1 MYARKHK
8 KLRVCQKA
16 IDLVEAYYDTTRD
29 FPHNEEFGL
38 KSQMRRAAVSVP
50 SNIAEGLTRAGKNDR
65 LRFLNM
71 AHASLSEIDTQ
82 LEICVRVLSVKKPT
96 IEKLEVGSLDV
107 EMLLSGLIRS
117 IR

>member
-1 MYARKHK
+1 MYPRPHK
-8 KLRVCQKA
+8 KLRVWQKA
-16 IDLVEAYYDTTRD
+16 IDLVEAIYDSTRE
-29 FPHNEEFGL
+29 FPHNEEYGL

-65 LRFLNM
+65 LRFLNI

-82 LEICVRVLSVKKPT
+82 LEICVRVLPLKKHAVD
-96 IEKLEVGSLDV
+96 KLEAGVLDV

-117 IR
+117 MR